1 MQIRNINKVIHQN
14 GKTSDIIDVV
24 MYAYEIEND
33 PQISVLA
40 DKLKADTVFETC
52 KNIWQ
57 YLLDNIK
64 YRADADGRNGEMI
77 RTPARLIHDGT
88 GDCKSYSLFTAVILR
103 YLGIPHFFRF
113 VSYNKIKRATHVY
126 IVANNN
132 IVIDAVAAVQLGYSF
147 NQEVKYTYRVDMS
160 ERGTKIS
167 YLAGLPASRHA
178 VGVSD
183 DSGST
188 NRYAVWTAGE
198 SQEEITPGKA
208 WLYAKYDLLNELIN
222 IATSKKEI
230 ASLYNELS
238 IISAL
243 IWAYNSV
250 HGNTDEFARLARV
263 IVSMIAN
270 GNFYSSETDVDK
282 RNAWFENI
290 IAQIQTIKNPVHYD
304 LSWWQLINTEVI
316 QQNDIPEL
324 DGVGNVSGWTPIAD
338 ALKKA
343 GIYFLYLFIPESELK
358 NYPAAVTKKR
368 TVQNNLYK
376 FIHKVDVFHSADTVK
391 SFFRSGIIARTDM
404 TPENY
409 IKAVVKENDKN
420 KLGSI
425 TLATVATILGIII
438 SLIQIISMIWPNSE
452 AANYDYKNG
461 VPDAANELYDINKK
475 TANSGTTG
483 SGSSVTKSSSLWLGL
498 GLLGTLLLT
507 RKKEKI

>member
-113 VSYNKIKRATHVY
+113 VSYNKVKRATHVY

-132 IVIDAVAAVQLGYSF
+132 IIIDAVATVQLGYSF

-183 DSGST
+183 EK
-188 NRYAVWTAGE
+188 RYAVWTDGE
-198 SQEEITPGKA
+198 AQEEITPGKA

-250 HGNTDEFARLARV
+250 HGNTDEFKRLAGI
-263 IVSMIAN
+263 IVMMIET
-270 GNFYSSETDVDK
+270 GKFDSSETNENK
-282 RNAWFENI
+282 RNAWFDNI
-290 IAQIQTIKNPVHYD
+290 IAEITVNTKTAHPHYY
-304 LSWWQLINTEVI
+304 LTRWWQLINTEVI
-316 QQNDIPEL
+316 QQNDIQEL

-343 GIYFLYLFIPESELK
+343 GFYFLYLFIPESELK

-368 TVQNNLYK
+368 NVQNNLYK
-376 FIHKVDVFHSADTVK
+376 FIYKVVKYSADTVK
-391 SFFRSGIIARTDM
+391 SFFRSGIIARTGM

-409 IKAVVKENDKN
+409 IKSVVKENDKS
-420 KLGSI
+420 KVGGPVLVTI
-425 TLATVATILGIII
+425 ATILGIII
-438 SLIQIISMIWPNSE
+438 SVIQIISMIWPNSG

-461 VPDAANELYDINKK
+461 VPDAESELYDINKK
-475 TANSGTTG
+475 PGSSG
-483 SGSSVTKSSSLWLGL
+483 SGGTNSMLTKSSGLWLGL

-507 RKKEKI
+507 RKKEKQ

>member
-57 YLLDNIK
+57 FLLDNIK
-64 YRADADGRNGEMI
+64 YRADADGRDGEMI

-113 VSYNKIKRATHVY
+113 VSYNKVKRATHVY

-132 IVIDAVAAVQLGYSF
+132 IIIDAVATVQLGYQF

-183 DSGST
+183 EK
-188 NRYAVWTAGE
+188 RYAVWTGGE

-250 HGNTDEFARLARV
+250 HGNTDEFTRLARV

-270 GNFYSSETDVDK
+270 GNFYSPETDVEK

-290 IAQIQTIKNPVHYD
+290 IAQVQTIKNPVHYD
-304 LSWWQLINTEVI
+304 LTWWQLINTEVI
-316 QQNDIPEL
+316 QQNDIPEM
-324 DGVGNVSGWTPIAD
+324 DGVGNVSGWTPVAD

-376 FIHKVDVFHSADTVK
+376 FIHKVDIFHSADTVK
-391 SFFRSGIIARTDM
+391 SFFRSGIIARTGM

-409 IKAVVKENDKN
+409 IKAVVKQNDKN
-420 KLGSI
+420 KVGAILE
-425 TLATVATILGIII
+425 TVALILGIII
-438 SLIQIISMIWPNSE
+438 SLIQIISMIWPNSG

-461 VPDAANELYDINKK
+461 VPDAENELYDINNKPG
-475 TANSGTTG
+475 SSG
-483 SGSSVTKSSSLWLGL
+483 SGSTNSMLTKSSGIWLGL

-507 RKKEKI
+507 RKKKNNE

>member
-64 YRADADGRNGEMI
+64 YRADADGRDGEMI

-113 VSYNKIKRATHVY
+113 VSYNKVKRATHVY

-132 IVIDAVAAVQLGYSF
+132 IIIDAVATVQLGYSF

-183 DSGST
+183 EK
-188 NRYAVWTAGE
+188 RYAVWTAGE
-198 SQEEITPGKA
+198 AQEEITPGKS

-250 HGNTDEFARLARV
+250 NGNTDEFTRLARV

-270 GNFYSSETDVDK
+270 GNFYSPETDVEK

-290 IAQIQTIKNPVHYD
+290 IAQVQTIKNPVHYD
-304 LSWWQLINTEVI
+304 LTWWQLINTEVI
-316 QQNDIPEL
+316 QQNDIQEL

-376 FIHKVDVFHSADTVK
+376 FIHKVDIFHSADTVK
-391 SFFRSGIIARTDM
+391 SFFRSGIIARTGM

-420 KLGSI
+420 KVSGI
-425 TLATVATILGIII
+425 TLVTIATILGIII
-438 SLIQIISMIWPNSE
+438 SVIQIISMLWPNSG

-461 VPDAANELYDINKK
+461 VPDAENELYDINKK
-475 TANSGTTG
+475 TGNSG
-483 SGSSVTKSSSLWLGL
+483 SGTSSSMLTKSSGIWLGL

-507 RKKEKI
+507 RKKKNNE